1 MVRVLLKKEKTT
13 LLGRRDCAQHLR
25 KEGYSV
31 DIITLDFETYY
42 DKQFSLRKLTTEEY
56 IRNEQFEV
64 IGLSVKV
71 NDDDTVWLSG
81 AHDALKKYLH
91 ANYDWESSAVLAH
104 NTLFDGAILSWL
116 FDIHPRVWLDTLCMA
131 RALHGVEVGGSLAF
145 LAEKYN
151 LGEKGT
157 EVLDAVGKRRL
168 DFTDQELS
176 SYGDY
181 CVNDTDLTF
190 KLYKKFEK
198 SFPVVEL
205 KTIDLTLRMFIDP
218 VLELDLPKL
227 KRHLD
232 VLKDQKEDLLEEAGI
247 AKDELMSNPKFALAL
262 ETLGVTPPMKTSAR
276 TGKEAFAFA
285 KSDEGFKALQEHEDP
300 KVQALV
306 AARIGLK
313 STLEE
318 TRTLRFIGI
327 GKRGT
332 MPVPIKYYAAHTG
345 RWGGYDKINLQN
357 LPSRGPNAKVLKSA
371 ICAPDGYSVVEAD
384 SAQIEAR
391 VLAWLSGQDDLI
403 TAFTE
408 GKDVY
413 KKMAASIY
421 GKKEEE
427 ITAHQRF
434 IGKTTILGCGYGMG
448 AVRFK
453 DQLKTFGVDIEPEEA
468 ARIIKIYRKTNGQI
482 IKLWRECQ
490 VALEGMTQDQSYAL
504 GRSGVLEVYPAEN
517 GIKIPSGL
525 MMRYDELA
533 SSEGEKGLEYSY
545 KTRRGDV
552 RIYGGKVV
560 ENVCQAIARC
570 VMAEQMLRISKKYR
584 VLLTVHDS
592 VVCCVADAELNEAAT
607 YVAECMRWT
616 PKWAKGLPVEGDVQ
630 VGKNYGDCIAWEKP

>member
-1 MVRVLLKKEKTT
+1 M
-13 LLGRRDCAQHLR
+13 
-25 KEGYSV
+25 
-31 DIITLDFETYY
+31 DIITVDFETYY

-56 IRNEQFEV
+56 IRHEQFEV

-318 TRTLRFIGI
+318 TRTLR
-327 GKRGT
+327 
-332 MPVPIKYYAAHTG
+332 
-345 RWGGYDKINLQN
+345 
-357 LPSRGPNAKVLKSA
+357 SSA
-371 ICAPDGYSVVEAD
+371 
-384 SAQIEAR
+384 
-391 VLAWLSGQDDLI
+391 
-403 TAFTE
+403 
-408 GKDVY
+408 
-413 KKMAASIY
+413 
-421 GKKEEE
+421 
-427 ITAHQRF
+427 
-434 IGKTTILGCGYGMG
+434 
-448 AVRFK
+448 
-453 DQLKTFGVDIEPEEA
+453 
-468 ARIIKIYRKTNGQI
+468 
-482 IKLWRECQ
+482 
-490 VALEGMTQDQSYAL
+490 
-504 GRSGVLEVYPAEN
+504 
-517 GIKIPSGL
+517 
-525 MMRYDELA
+525 
-533 SSEGEKGLEYSY
+533 
-545 KTRRGDV
+545 
-552 RIYGGKVV
+552 
-560 ENVCQAIARC
+560 
-570 VMAEQMLRISKKYR
+570 
-584 VLLTVHDS
+584 
-592 VVCCVADAELNEAAT
+592 
-607 YVAECMRWT
+607 
-616 PKWAKGLPVEGDVQ
+616 
-630 VGKNYGDCIAWEKP
+630 